1 MVRLTL
7 DAKSWV
13 TLPPWHTYKSRI
25 IQRIRF
31 MSLMFLCQTWGRVC
45 VKARHKNLSIRQLKY
60 VLFSV

>member
-31 MSLMFLCQTWGRVC
+31 MSLMFLC
-45 VKARHKNLSIRQLKY
+45 LKGLY
-60 VLFSV
+60 LCQNTKG